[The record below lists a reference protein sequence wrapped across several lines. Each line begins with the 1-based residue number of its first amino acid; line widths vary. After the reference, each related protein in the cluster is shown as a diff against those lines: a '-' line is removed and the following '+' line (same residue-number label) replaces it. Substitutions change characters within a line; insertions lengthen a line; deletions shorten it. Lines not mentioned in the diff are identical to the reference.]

1 MLIKPRLLLWPAVE
15 VVLEEITLGELGVHM
30 VFVLKECLFR
40 MLVIIIVE
48 VDLKLQVVKVAKHL
62 HQTVHQEVL
71 ALN

>member
-15 VVLEEITLGELGVHM
+15 VVLEEIPVGELGVHM
-30 VFVLKECLFR
+30 VVVLKECLVR
-40 MLVIIIVE
+40 MVEIIIVE
-48 VDLKLQVVKVAKHL
+48 VDLKILVVKVVMRL